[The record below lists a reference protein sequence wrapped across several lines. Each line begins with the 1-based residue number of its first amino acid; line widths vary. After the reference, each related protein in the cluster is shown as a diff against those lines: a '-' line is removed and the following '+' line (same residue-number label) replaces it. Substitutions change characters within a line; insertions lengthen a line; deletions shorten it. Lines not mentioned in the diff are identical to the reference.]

1 MSTKL
6 ARCAGVLML
15 VCVCECVCECM
26 CVCLFTCK
34 KGKRRSCSF
43 LQFSTQQIS
52 SCSSFVTL
60 QGWQNGMGGGAWMF
74 VGCAS
79 SVTLTTKLFYLC
91 AYFSH
96 TPTSMHIQI
105 LATLP
110 RQNVISVLLLSKE
123 FPLQMHTEV
132 VYART

>member
-1 MSTKL
+1 
-6 ARCAGVLML
+6 
-15 VCVCECVCECM
+15 
-26 CVCLFTCK
+26 
-34 KGKRRSCSF
+34 
-43 LQFSTQQIS
+43 
-52 SCSSFVTL
+52 
-60 QGWQNGMGGGAWMF
+60 MGGGAWMF

-105 LATLP
+105 LAALP
-110 RQNVISVLLLSKE
+110 RQNVIYVPLPFLARQWAQYSKE
-123 FPLQMHTEV
+123 FSLQMHTQL